1 MLSYLNAGGSAED
14 LAASL
19 ATVVRDSEPV
29 PDRVRAD
36 LTKVDL
42 TGDGVRELLFDL
54 EIPGFPW
61 QESILVLGCATHEY
75 QILIEV
81 SSPLAG
87 WIAVMALGDL
97 NADGKTELAY
107 RTGNDRIDHG
117 MGVHRFNIVAWEG
130 RKFRQLIQTDDGGD
144 SALGAQELSPVSR
157 FEDRDGDGIKE
168 LIAYSGVGSGYWI
181 CGMYSMRGTTATWRW
196 DGEHYVLQ
204 REDPD
209 PPRYS
214 YEALEDGDRLA
225 ALGYFEEAILSYLR
239 AISDTSL
246 KAGTPAYWRVR

>member
-1 MLSYLNAGGSAED
+1 MASECTELILLLGKGATSGDLSKPMMAVIQRLGSGTQ
-14 LAASL
+14 S
-19 ATVVRDSEPV
+19 
-29 PDRVRAD
+29 
-36 LTKVDL
+36 
-42 TGDGVRELLFDL
+42 RELN
-54 EIPGFPW
+54 
-61 QESILVLGCATHEY
+61 Q
-75 QILIEV
+75 
-81 SSPLAG
+81 
-87 WIAVMALGDL
+87 
-97 NADGKTELAY
+97 
-107 RTGNDRIDHG
+107 
-117 MGVHRFNIVAWEG
+117 
-130 RKFRQLIQTDDGGD
+130 
-144 SALGAQELSPVSR
+144 
-157 FEDRDGDGIKE
+157 DRDGDGSKE

-246 KAGTPAYWRVR
+246 RQGRPRTGESLTSRTTASHSRCLLPRPTEAPSKRHMHGIG